1 MLKIQAPK
9 SVFIHSIQAFA
20 ADSKNNF
27 STLSLRPRYLAG
39 RHRTWRI
46 RCPISMKNTLQPSA
60 SRNTTQTNWLPLAA
74 ALLGL
79 GAGVLGT
86 LTYQH
91 FKPQSTSQ
99 TPPNPESSTRF
110 TPSADAPS
118 ADVPSAVPEELKH
131 IVPSFGAS
139 PATDK
144 PVADGSG
151 SAGKTT
157 TANVPLTNVP
167 LANVATAS
175 DQGRVRN
182 LARAQLALSQGN
194 SFYDGRNWSQ
204 AALQYE
210 QVIAGGLDNADV
222 RTDLGN
228 CYRFLEQPQKALEQ
242 YRRAQKLNPQ
252 HEQSLFNQG
261 GLYAF
266 SLKDNARA
274 IAKWREY
281 LQRFPQGATVAEAR
295 QLIAQ
300 AQSGQLPNQADASAA
315 PKP

>member
-1 MLKIQAPK
+1 
-9 SVFIHSIQAFA
+9 
-20 ADSKNNF
+20 
-27 STLSLRPRYLAG
+27 
-39 RHRTWRI
+39 
-46 RCPISMKNTLQPSA
+46 MKKTLQPSA
-60 SRNTTQTNWLPLAA
+60 SRNTTRTNWLPLVA

-79 GAGVLGT
+79 GAGVSGT

-99 TPPNPESSTRF
+99 TAPNPELSTRF
-110 TPSADAPS
+110 APSADA
-118 ADVPSAVPEELKH
+118 PSAVPEELKH
-131 IVPSFGAS
+131 IVPSFSAS

-144 PVADGSG
+144 PVADGS
-151 SAGKTT
+151 AGKAA
-157 TANVPLTNVP
+157 TANSPITNAPLANMAT
-167 LANVATAS
+167 ANVATAS
-175 DQGRVRN
+175 GRETAGK

>member
-1 MLKIQAPK
+1 
-9 SVFIHSIQAFA
+9 
-20 ADSKNNF
+20 
-27 STLSLRPRYLAG
+27 
-39 RHRTWRI
+39 
-46 RCPISMKNTLQPSA
+46 MKKTLQPSA
-60 SRNTTQTNWLPLAA
+60 SRNTTRTNWLPLVA

-79 GAGVLGT
+79 GAGVSGT

-99 TPPNPESSTRF
+99 TAPSADTPNPESSTRF
-110 TPSADAPS
+110 APSADA
-118 ADVPSAVPEELKH
+118 PSAVPEELKH
-131 IVPSFGAS
+131 IVPSFSAS

-144 PVADGSG
+144 PVADGS
-151 SAGKTT
+151 AGKAA
-157 TANVPLTNVP
+157 TANSPITNSPITNSPITNSPITNSPKTNAPLANMAT
-167 LANVATAS
+167 ANVATAS
-175 DQGRVRN
+175 GQEPAGN

-281 LQRFPQGATVAEAR
+281 LQRFPQGATVAQAR

>member
-1 MLKIQAPK
+1 
-9 SVFIHSIQAFA
+9 
-20 ADSKNNF
+20 
-27 STLSLRPRYLAG
+27 
-39 RHRTWRI
+39 
-46 RCPISMKNTLQPSA
+46 MKKTLQPSA
-60 SRNTTQTNWLPLAA
+60 SRNTTRTNWLPLVA

-79 GAGVLGT
+79 GAGVSGT

-91 FKPQSTSQ
+91 FKLQSTSQ

-110 TPSADAPS
+110 APSADAPS
-118 ADVPSAVPEELKH
+118 ADAPSADAPGAVPEELKH

-144 PVADGSG
+144 PVNKG